1 MIWYLKKACKRK
13 IIILEYNVLMYFMG
27 KYFVKPAEPNIC
39 VDLVRQHKLH
49 NNPLS
54 TPAEVLN
61 TYLNG

>member
-1 MIWYLKKACKRK
+1 MIWYLKKACKRN
-13 IIILEYNVLMYFMG
+13 IINLEYNILMYFMG

-39 VDLVRQHKLH
+39 VDLVRQH